1 MSSNTPNVFVIIPA
15 FNEQDSIGKVIND
28 IPKRVKEIVVVNN
41 NSTDNTAKV
50 ASQFGAKVL
59 NQTIQGYGA
68 ACLMGI
74 DYLLKVAQTNDIV
87 VFMDGDYADYPQEL
101 IQLIEP
107 IESRKFDFVVGSRAL
122 GKAEAGSL
130 TVTQQFGNWLAG
142 KLIHL
147 IYGLNVTDLGPFRAL
162 KLSSLQQ
169 LNMVDMNYGWTA
181 EMQVKAAK
189 KKLKYLEV
197 PVNYKNRIGVSKVSG
212 TVKGTIM
219 AGYKVLYTIFK
230 YSIK

>member
-1 MSSNTPNVFVIIPA
+1 LSSNLPNIFVIIPA

-28 IPKRVKEIVVVNN
+28 IPKRVKEIIVVNN

-50 ASQFGAKVL
+50 ATQFGAKVL

-68 ACLMGI
+68 SCLMGI
-74 DYLLKVAQTNDIV
+74 DYLLKVAQPTDIV

-122 GKAEAGSL
+122 GNAESGSL
-130 TVTQQFGNWLAG
+130 TIPQRFGNWLAG
-142 KLIHL
+142 RLIQL
-147 IYGLNVTDLGPFRAL
+147 FYGLKVTDLGPFRAITME
-162 KLSSLQQ
+162 SLVQ
-169 LNMVDMNYGWTA
+169 LNMIDLNYGWTA

-189 KKLKYLEV
+189 NNMRYTEV
-197 PVNYKNRIGVSKVSG
+197 PVNYKKRIGVSKVSG
-212 TVKGTIM
+212 TLKGTIM
-219 AGYKVLYTIFK
+219 AGYKIVYTIFK
-230 YSIK
+230 YSFK